1 MPNLSAPAVLT
12 AGTLASTATTT
23 FDGSTVTVHARSELS
38 GLDLAGLVKIESV
51 VTDLTATTDG
61 ATTTL
66 SGGTVVTGAELLGQ
80 AITIDAEAIHV
91 DEKAGGGASPPA
103 AALDDA
109 VEALGIDI
117 TVAAPMEQASDTAGQ
132 LASAGRR
139 IDLELSDRTFPAL
152 DDVLGP
158 VDLLPPRSSE
168 RGGGKEWV

>member
-80 AITIDAEAIHV
+80 AITIDAE
-91 DEKAGGGASPPA
+91 G
-103 AALDDA
+103 
-109 VEALGIDI
+109 
-117 TVAAPMEQASDTAGQ
+117 
-132 LASAGRR
+132 
-139 IDLELSDRTFPAL
+139 DRKSTRL
-152 DDVLGP
+152 N
-158 VDLLPPRSSE
+158 SSH
-168 RGGGKEWV
+168 